1 MIYKTFTL
9 PLHEIDLN
17 FTSLRYIKSEL
28 NERKEGRKVKKKRFS
43 QLFLL
48 GGLFLLLSGCGN
60 QTQNKITVVGSTA
73 LQPLVEKAATE
84 YEKEH
89 DGNITV
95 QGGGSGTGLSQV
107 QEGAVQIGDSDVF
120 AQQQSGIR
128 ANELV
133 DHKVAV
139 AGIAPIVNQKV
150 KVKNVTMQ
158 QLRAIFKGKI
168 TNWKQLGGQDQ
179 KIVVIN
185 RSKGSGTRVT
195 FENDVMNGQEM
206 MNAQEQDSNGTVQQI
221 VANTPGAIS
230 YISFAYLRSQGIH
243 PLKIDGIQPT
253 TQNVATNK
261 WKIWSYEH
269 MYTKGQPTGE
279 TKQFLKYMLSAPVQ
293 RKMVK
298 EMKYISIHDMQ
309 VKKAIDGKVT
319 PIKEAQ

>member
-1 MIYKTFTL
+1 M
-9 PLHEIDLN
+9 
-17 FTSLRYIKSEL
+17 
-28 NERKEGRKVKKKRFS
+28 KKKRIS
-43 QLFLL
+43 WLFLL
-48 GGLFLLLSGCGN
+48 GGLLLFLNGCGN

-120 AQQQSGIR
+120 AQQQNGIR

-150 KVKNVTMQ
+150 KVKNVSMQ
-158 QLRAIFKGKI
+158 QLQAIFEGKI
-168 TNWKQLGGQDQ
+168 TNWKQLGGQNQ

-279 TKQFLKYMLSAPVQ
+279 TKKFLKYMLSAPVQ

-309 VKKAIDGKVT
+309 VKKSINGKVV
-319 PIKEAQ
+319 PLKEGQ

>member
-1 MIYKTFTL
+1 M
-9 PLHEIDLN
+9 
-17 FTSLRYIKSEL
+17 
-28 NERKEGRKVKKKRFS
+28 KKKTIIIIMLCMIVGFV
-43 QLFLL
+43 
-48 GGLFLLLSGCGN
+48 GGCGN

-84 YEKEH
+84 YQKEH
-89 DGNITV
+89 GGNITV

-120 AQQQSGIR
+120 AQQQNGIR

-150 KVKNVTMQ
+150 KVKNITMQ
-158 QLRAIFKGKI
+158 QLREIFEGQI
-168 TNWKQLGGQDQ
+168 TNWKQLGGQNQ

-195 FENDVMNGQEM
+195 FESDVMNGWEM

-243 PLKIDGIQPT
+243 PLKIDGVQPT

-279 TKQFLKYMLSAPVQ
+279 TKKFLKYMLSTPVQ
-293 RKMVK
+293 HKMIK
-298 EMKYISIHDMQ
+298 EMRYISIHDMQ
-309 VKKAIDGKVT
+309 VQKTISGKVT
-319 PIKEAQ
+319 PIKEGQ

>member
-1 MIYKTFTL
+1 M
-9 PLHEIDLN
+9 
-17 FTSLRYIKSEL
+17 
-28 NERKEGRKVKKKRFS
+28 KKKRIS
-43 QLFLL
+43 WLFLF
-48 GGLFLLLSGCGN
+48 GGLLLFLNGCGN

-120 AQQQSGIR
+120 AQQQNGIR
-128 ANELV
+128 VNELV

-158 QLRAIFKGKI
+158 QLQAIFEGKI
-168 TNWKQLGGQDQ
+168 NNWKQLGGQNQ

-253 TQNVATNK
+253 MQNVATNK

-279 TKQFLKYMLSAPVQ
+279 TKKFLKYMLSAPVQ

-309 VKKAIDGKVT
+309 VKKSINGKVV
-319 PIKEAQ
+319 PLKEGQ

>member
-1 MIYKTFTL
+1 M
-9 PLHEIDLN
+9 
-17 FTSLRYIKSEL
+17 
-28 NERKEGRKVKKKRFS
+28 
-43 QLFLL
+43 
-48 GGLFLLLSGCGN
+48 LLSGCGN

-120 AQQQSGIR
+120 AQQQNGIR

-158 QLRAIFKGKI
+158 QLRAIFEGKI
-168 TNWKQLGGQDQ
+168 TNWKQLGGQNQ

-195 FENDVMNGQEM
+195 FESDVMNGQEM

-269 MYTKGQPTGE
+269 MYTKGQPKGE

-319 PIKEAQ
+319 PVKEGQ

>member
-1 MIYKTFTL
+1 M
-9 PLHEIDLN
+9 
-17 FTSLRYIKSEL
+17 
-28 NERKEGRKVKKKRFS
+28 KKRLRLRWILLLGS
-43 QLFLL
+43 LVLLL
-48 GGLFLLLSGCGN
+48 GGCKN
-60 QTQNKITVVGSTA
+60 QSQDKITIVGSTA

-89 DGNITV
+89 NGNITV

-107 QEGAVQIGDSDVF
+107 QEGAVQIGNSDVF
-120 AQQQSGIR
+120 ASQQDGIR

-150 KVKNVTMQ
+150 KVKNITMQ
-158 QLRAIFKGKI
+158 QLRDIFTGKI
-168 TNWKQLGGQDQ
+168 TNWKQLGGQNQ

-195 FENDVMNGQEM
+195 FENDVMHGEKM
-206 MNAQEQDSNGTVQQI
+206 MNAQEQESNGTVQQI
-221 VANTPGAIS
+221 VSNTPGAIS

-243 PLKIDGIQPT
+243 PLKIDGVQPSPK
-253 TQNVATNK
+253 NVKDNK

-279 TKQFLKYMLSAPVQ
+279 TKQFLKYMLSDEVQ
-293 RKMVK
+293 QKLVK
-298 EMKYISIHDMQ
+298 GMKYISIHDMR
-309 VKKAIDGKVT
+309 VEKSIDGKVT
-319 PIKEAQ
+319 PIKEAE

>member
-1 MIYKTFTL
+1 M
-9 PLHEIDLN
+9 
-17 FTSLRYIKSEL
+17 
-28 NERKEGRKVKKKRFS
+28 KKKTIIIIMLCMIVGFV
-43 QLFLL
+43 
-48 GGLFLLLSGCGN
+48 GGCGN

-84 YEKEH
+84 YQKEH
-89 DGNITV
+89 GGNITV

-120 AQQQSGIR
+120 AQQQNGIR

-150 KVKNVTMQ
+150 KVKNITMQ
-158 QLRAIFKGKI
+158 QLREIFEGQI
-168 TNWKQLGGQDQ
+168 TNWKQLGGQNQ

-195 FENDVMNGQEM
+195 FESDVMNGREM

-243 PLKIDGIQPT
+243 PLKIDGVQPT
-253 TQNVATNK
+253 TKNVATNK

-279 TKQFLKYMLSAPVQ
+279 TKKFLKYMLSTPVQ
-293 RKMVK
+293 HKMIK
-298 EMKYISIHDMQ
+298 EMRYISIHDMQ
-309 VKKAIDGKVT
+309 VQKTISGKVT
-319 PIKEAQ
+319 PIKEGQ

>member
-17 FTSLRYIKSEL
+17 FTSLRYIKSKL
-28 NERKEGRKVKKKRFS
+28 NERKEGRKVKKKGFS

-48 GGLFLLLSGCGN
+48 GGLLLLLSGCGN
-60 QTQNKITVVGSTA
+60 QPQNKITVVGSTA

-84 YEKEH
+84 YEKKH

-158 QLRAIFKGKI
+158 QLRAIFEGKI

-185 RSKGSGTRVT
+185 RSK
-195 FENDVMNGQEM
+195 
-206 MNAQEQDSNGTVQQI
+206 
-221 VANTPGAIS
+221 
-230 YISFAYLRSQGIH
+230 
-243 PLKIDGIQPT
+243 
-253 TQNVATNK
+253 
-261 WKIWSYEH
+261 
-269 MYTKGQPTGE
+269 
-279 TKQFLKYMLSAPVQ
+279 
-293 RKMVK
+293 
-298 EMKYISIHDMQ
+298 
-309 VKKAIDGKVT
+309 
-319 PIKEAQ
+319 

>member
-1 MIYKTFTL
+1 MIVGFV
-9 PLHEIDLN
+9 
-17 FTSLRYIKSEL
+17 
-28 NERKEGRKVKKKRFS
+28 G
-43 QLFLL
+43 
-48 GGLFLLLSGCGN
+48 GCGN

-84 YEKEH
+84 YQKEH
-89 DGNITV
+89 GGNITV

-120 AQQQSGIR
+120 AQQQNGIR

-150 KVKNVTMQ
+150 KVKNITMQ
-158 QLRAIFKGKI
+158 QLREIFEGQI
-168 TNWKQLGGQDQ
+168 TNWKQLGGQNQ

-195 FENDVMNGQEM
+195 FESDVMNGWEM

-243 PLKIDGIQPT
+243 PLKIDGVQPT

-279 TKQFLKYMLSAPVQ
+279 TKKFLKYMLSTPVQ
-293 RKMVK
+293 HKMIK
-298 EMKYISIHDMQ
+298 EMRYISIHDMQ
-309 VKKAIDGKVT
+309 VQKTISGKVT
-319 PIKEAQ
+319 PIKEGQ

>member
-1 MIYKTFTL
+1 M
-9 PLHEIDLN
+9 
-17 FTSLRYIKSEL
+17 
-28 NERKEGRKVKKKRFS
+28 KKKTIIIIMLCMIVGFV
-43 QLFLL
+43 
-48 GGLFLLLSGCGN
+48 GGCGN

-84 YEKEH
+84 YQKEH
-89 DGNITV
+89 GGNITV

-120 AQQQSGIR
+120 AQQQNGIR

-150 KVKNVTMQ
+150 KVKNITMQ
-158 QLRAIFKGKI
+158 QLREIFEGQI
-168 TNWKQLGGQDQ
+168 TNWKQLGGQNQ

-195 FENDVMNGQEM
+195 FESDVMNGREM

-243 PLKIDGIQPT
+243 PLKIDGVQPT
-253 TQNVATNK
+253 TKNVATNK

-279 TKQFLKYMLSAPVQ
+279 TKKFLKYMLSTSVQ
-293 RKMVK
+293 HKMIK
-298 EMKYISIHDMQ
+298 EMRYISIHDMQ
-309 VKKAIDGKVT
+309 VQKTISGKVT
-319 PIKEAQ
+319 PIKERQ